1 MILEV
6 ITPDE
11 VLYKGNVSQVI
22 LPGLDGSFGILNS
35 HAPLIS
41 ALAKGSVRVDQNVS
55 ENNDKKLYNGDKEL
69 VDISSSLTPQK
80 VEFIKAGGSYA
91 IVFGKKLQNFAR
103 KFHQKMH

>member
-41 ALAKGSVRVDQNVS
+41 ALANGSVRVDQNVA
-55 ENNDKKLYNGDKEL
+55 ENSDNEKYDGTLNAKFKADNQFNFDIKGGVVEVIDNKIL
-69 VDISSSLTPQK
+69 VLA
-80 VEFIKAGGSYA
+80 E
-91 IVFGKKLQNFAR
+91 
-103 KFHQKMH
+103 

>member
-22 LPGLDGSFGILNS
+22 LSGLEGSFGILDN

-41 ALAKGSVRVDQNVS
+41 ALAKGDIKVDQDVTDNK
-55 ENNDKKLYNGDKEL
+55 DKKAYNGVLNEKYREDNQFTFAVNGGIIEVFDNKIL
-69 VDISSSLTPQK
+69 VLA
-80 VEFIKAGGSYA
+80 E
-91 IVFGKKLQNFAR
+91 
-103 KFHQKMH
+103 

>member
-11 VLYKGNVSQVI
+11 VLYKGHVSQVI

-41 ALAKGSVRVDQNVS
+41 ALAKVNS
-55 ENNDKKLYNGDKEL
+55 E
-69 VDISSSLTPQK
+69 
-80 VEFIKAGGSYA
+80 AA
-91 IVFGKKLQNFAR
+91 NFAALPMLLR
-103 KFHQKMH
+103 VALTSIGISPLTL

>member
-41 ALAKGSVRVDQNVS
+41 ALSKGKIRIDQNVS
-55 ENNDKKLYNGDKEL
+55 ENNDKKIYNGKLNADHKEDKQFDFEINGGVVEVIDNKIL
-69 VDISSSLTPQK
+69 VLA
-80 VEFIKAGGSYA
+80 E
-91 IVFGKKLQNFAR
+91 
-103 KFHQKMH
+103 

>member
-11 VLYKGNVSQVI
+11 LLYKGNVSQVI

-41 ALAKGSVRVDQNVS
+41 ALAKGNVRIDQNVS
-55 ENNDKKLYNGDKEL
+55 ENNDKKVYNGKLNKEL
-69 VDISSSLTPQK
+69 KAENQFSFEIKGGV
-80 VEFIKAGGSYA
+80 VEVINNKILVLAE
-91 IVFGKKLQNFAR
+91 
-103 KFHQKMH
+103 

>member
-41 ALAKGSVRVDQNVS
+41 ALSKGSIRIDQNVS
-55 ENNDKKLYNGDKEL
+55 ENNDKKIYNGKLNADHKEDKQFDFEINGGVVEVIDNKIL
-69 VDISSSLTPQK
+69 VLA
-80 VEFIKAGGSYA
+80 E
-91 IVFGKKLQNFAR
+91 
-103 KFHQKMH
+103 

>member
-41 ALAKGSVRVDQNVS
+41 ALSKGSVRVDQNVS
-55 ENNDKKLYNGDKEL
+55 ENNDKKIYNGKLNSDHKDDNQFNFEINGGVVEVIDNKIL
-69 VDISSSLTPQK
+69 VLA
-80 VEFIKAGGSYA
+80 E
-91 IVFGKKLQNFAR
+91 
-103 KFHQKMH
+103 

>member
-11 VLYKGNVSQVI
+11 VLYRGDVSQVI

-41 ALAKGSVRVDQNVS
+41 ALAKGSVRVDQNVAA
-55 ENNDKKLYNGDKEL
+55 NNDKNVNNGKLNIEFKENKAFNFEINGG
-69 VDISSSLTPQK
+69 V
-80 VEFIKAGGSYA
+80 VEVIDNKILLLAE
-91 IVFGKKLQNFAR
+91 
-103 KFHQKMH
+103 

>member
-41 ALAKGSVRVDQNVS
+41 ALANGSVRVDQNVS
-55 ENNDKKLYNGDKEL
+55 ENNDKKKYNGKLNTEFKTEAQFSFDINGGVVEIIDNKIL
-69 VDISSSLTPQK
+69 VLA
-80 VEFIKAGGSYA
+80 E
-91 IVFGKKLQNFAR
+91 
-103 KFHQKMH
+103 

>member
-41 ALAKGSVRVDQNVS
+41 ALAKGNVRVDQNVS
-55 ENNDKKLYNGDKEL
+55 ENNDKHLFNGKLNADHKTEDQFNFDINGGVVEVIDNKIL
-69 VDISSSLTPQK
+69 VLA
-80 VEFIKAGGSYA
+80 E
-91 IVFGKKLQNFAR
+91 
-103 KFHQKMH
+103 

>member
-41 ALAKGSVRVDQNVS
+41 ALANGSVRVEQNVA
-55 ENNDKKLYNGDKEL
+55 ENSDNEKYDGTLNAKFKADNQFNFDIKGGVVEVIDNKIL
-69 VDISSSLTPQK
+69 VLA
-80 VEFIKAGGSYA
+80 E
-91 IVFGKKLQNFAR
+91 
-103 KFHQKMH
+103 

>member
-41 ALAKGSVRVDQNVS
+41 ALTKGNIRVDQNVTD
-55 ENNDKKLYNGDKEL
+55 NKNKKEYNGVLNEKYREDNQFTFAVNGGIIEVFDNKIL
-69 VDISSSLTPQK
+69 VLA
-80 VEFIKAGGSYA
+80 E
-91 IVFGKKLQNFAR
+91 
-103 KFHQKMH
+103 